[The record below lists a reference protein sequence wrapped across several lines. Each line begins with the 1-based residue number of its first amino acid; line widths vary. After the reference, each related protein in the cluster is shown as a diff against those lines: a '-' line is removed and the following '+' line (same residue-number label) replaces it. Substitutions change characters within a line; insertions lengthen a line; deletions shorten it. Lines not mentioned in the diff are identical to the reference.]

1 MTKINFKNI
10 VKLIVFIGIFLCI
23 NFIVINNS
31 YAEDLPKIVLNSY
44 SVKSGNFE
52 IGETTTLSLVF
63 TNVGTVH
70 AKNIVISYDT
80 EKSYIHS
87 IFGKSNQIFIPVLAA
102 GRSKVV
108 DVQIEVSKLDEL
120 DNIQNIPIYFDA
132 KCYSYVTGTPD
143 TNEFVIYAPI
153 NSVKLQAEISISS
166 TTKKGAKT
174 FISTNIVNKGYKD
187 IFDVRMFVVGN
198 IEKVEKD
205 EENIEISD
213 KEAKILGT
221 NKYVVFKLEDIL
233 AGGSGYIENTVTFNK
248 TGKQNITILF
258 SYKDKDGNVYI
269 EKEGEQIVSVS
280 KMNDSENETYV
291 QANNVLDKK
300 KLLLIIGIGVL
311 CVSVI
316 IILVIRRRK
325 YRY

>member
-87 IFGKSNQIFIPVLAA
+87 IFGKSNQIFIPVLGA

-120 DNIQNIPIYFDA
+120 DNIQNIPIYFT
-132 KCYSYVTGTPD
+132 V
-143 TNEFVIYAPI
+143 
-153 NSVKLQAEISISS
+153 VKNKEI
-166 TTKKGAKT
+166 K
-174 FISTNIVNKGYKD
+174 N
-187 IFDVRMFVVGN
+187 
-198 IEKVEKD
+198 
-205 EENIEISD
+205 
-213 KEAKILGT
+213 
-221 NKYVVFKLEDIL
+221 
-233 AGGSGYIENTVTFNK
+233 
-248 TGKQNITILF
+248 
-258 SYKDKDGNVYI
+258 
-269 EKEGEQIVSVS
+269 
-280 KMNDSENETYV
+280 
-291 QANNVLDKK
+291 
-300 KLLLIIGIGVL
+300 
-311 CVSVI
+311 
-316 IILVIRRRK
+316 
-325 YRY
+325 